1 MMTPQ
6 DIKEYVAMATV
17 VIITLWMVL
26 CEKYCN

>member
-6 DIKEYVAMATV
+6 DIREYVVLATV
-17 VIITLWMVL
+17 CVITLWMVL